1 MTHTFSFQSPKQLKD
16 TLCDLVSIPSV
27 TLTEGERH
35 FPLRVEQL
43 LRDIPYFEK
52 HPSQIMNHPMADGRF
67 VLTALYRHDEASK
80 TVVMISHFDVV
91 DIDDYGDLKHLAF
104 YPEELTRAMKARAD
118 RLPADVRADLESGD
132 WLFGR
137 GTMDM
142 KCGLVQHL
150 SLIEKASSEEWKIN
164 LLLLAVPDEEVNS
177 RGMRE
182 VIPKLLDLSEEYDL
196 TYSLFLNSEPM
207 FSQIPQDEK
216 YYFYTG
222 SIGKIMPGAL
232 CFGRETHVG
241 EPFSGINAG
250 WMSSVLTQEMEWNPM
265 FCETVN
271 GKTSPPP
278 TLLLQKDLKKEYS
291 TQIPHRSVSLYNL
304 LLMKKSPADVMEEM
318 KRAAEIAAKKMENFI
333 IERYRSFNLEM
344 NEAPD
349 IRVFFYEQLR
359 DFAVKKTSEDYIA
372 ILEQSI
378 ARDTQGDIREQTIQ
392 IADQISMLCQELGPM
407 IVLFYAPPYYPA
419 INTADHKDI
428 QSLSSTLV
436 RFTREE
442 FGKELHAV
450 DYFNGISDLSYAGL
464 QGDLSEMECYNSN
477 LPGGQELYSIPF
489 DEMSQFKAPVI
500 NVGPIGRDAHQK
512 TERLHMPFAFEQLP
526 KILEHLIL
534 EHASS

>member
-1 MTHTFSFQSPKQLKD
+1 
-16 TLCDLVSIPSV
+16 
-27 TLTEGERH
+27 
-35 FPLRVEQL
+35 
-43 LRDIPYFEK
+43 
-52 HPSQIMNHPMADGRF
+52 
-67 VLTALYRHDEASK
+67 
-80 TVVMISHFDVV
+80 
-91 DIDDYGDLKHLAF
+91 
-104 YPEELTRAMKARAD
+104 
-118 RLPADVRADLESGD
+118 
-132 WLFGR
+132 
-137 GTMDM
+137 
-142 KCGLVQHL
+142 
-150 SLIEKASSEEWKIN
+150 
-164 LLLLAVPDEEVNS
+164 
-177 RGMRE
+177 
-182 VIPKLLDLSEEYDL
+182 
-196 TYSLFLNSEPM
+196 
-207 FSQIPQDEK
+207 
-216 YYFYTG
+216 
-222 SIGKIMPGAL
+222 
-232 CFGRETHVG
+232 
-241 EPFSGINAG
+241 
-250 WMSSVLTQEMEWNPM
+250 M

-304 LLMKKSPADVMEEM
+304 LLMKKTPADVMEEM

-333 IERYRSFNLEM
+333 IDRYRSFNLEI
-344 NEAPD
+344 NEAPA

-392 IADQISMLCQELGPM
+392 IANQISMLCQELGPM

-419 INTADHKDI
+419 INTADHKEI
-428 QSLSSTLV
+428 QSLSRTLV
-436 RFTREE
+436 RFTQEE
-442 FGKELHAV
+442 SGKELHAV

-477 LPGGQELYSIPF
+477 LPGGQQLYSIPF

-534 EHASS
+534 EHKYS